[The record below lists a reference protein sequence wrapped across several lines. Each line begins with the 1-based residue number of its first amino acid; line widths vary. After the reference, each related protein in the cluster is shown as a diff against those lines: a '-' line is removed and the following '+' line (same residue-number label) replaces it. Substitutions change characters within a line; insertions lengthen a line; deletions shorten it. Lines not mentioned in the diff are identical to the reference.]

1 MKMSLEIWME
11 NGWLREYKTSAQE
24 IANILALVKRDLTDA
39 ESEGLSNDWRFNI
52 AYNAGLQLATLVLY
66 AAGYRTGRG
75 ESKHYRVIQA
85 LPLVMGS
92 QFSSKR
98 DYFDNCR
105 RKRNIS
111 EYDAVGAISAK
122 EAGDL
127 LQIVRAFKIE
137 VESWLKQ
144 KHPEIYPP
152 EGV

>member
-1 MKMSLEIWME
+1 MSLELWAE
-11 NGWLREYKTSAQE
+11 NGWLRKYKTSTQE
-24 IANILALVKRDLTDA
+24 VANILALAERDLTDA
-39 ESEGLSNDWRFNI
+39 GREEISNDWRFNI

-66 AAGYRTGRG
+66 AAGYRAGRG

-111 EYDAVGAISAK
+111 EYDAVGTISAK
-122 EAGDL
+122 EAVDL
-127 LQIVRAFKIE
+127 LQIVREFKIE

-152 EGV
+152 ERI